1 MGLFDRVEGKLER
14 AYNGLFARAFRAEVQ
29 PVEIAS
35 AIRRAMDDRATGTG
49 KGRSVV
55 PNLFTIEL
63 SETDYER
70 LTDFG
75 DDVSDELVVA
85 AEEHVASQHYTPGG
99 PVRIML
105 AEDSDLETGVFRVRP
120 STVKRPDATG
130 RTGQQPRITPQ
141 APPPARHHVDED
153 DEYDDFD
160 EYRESDQ
167 DVDFDEEPTRG
178 APPPAPAPAKVA
190 PAPVAP
196 APVIPPRKPRRPA
209 HRPSLVIDGDDY
221 PLTSAITIL
230 GRDDD
235 ADIILDDPG
244 ISRRHTELRVSID
257 GPGFITVIRDL
268 GSTNGTFVNGER
280 IDSEHLQDGDRVT
293 VGRTSMTYR
302 VRSR

>member
-1 MGLFDRVEGKLER
+1 MKPEPTTTTGPGR
-14 AYNGLFARAFRAEVQ
+14 ASIAARA
-29 PVEIAS
+29 
-35 AIRRAMDDRATGTG
+35 
-49 KGRSVV
+49 RSVS
-55 PNLFTIEL
+55 LAHRM
-63 SETDYER
+63 DR
-70 LTDFG
+70 
-75 DDVSDELVVA
+75 
-85 AEEHVASQHYTPGG
+85 TPG
-99 PVRIML
+99 
-105 AEDSDLETGVFRVRP
+105 S
-120 STVKRPDATG
+120 S
-130 RTGQQPRITPQ
+130 
-141 APPPARHHVDED
+141 
-153 DEYDDFD
+153 
-160 EYRESDQ
+160 
-167 DVDFDEEPTRG
+167 
-178 APPPAPAPAKVA
+178 
-190 PAPVAP
+190 